1 MKLFRILVVSM
12 AFAGL
17 TLAQKW
23 EFGGGVGTGFYTSKD
38 VTSPAGTASARIRSN
53 ISGSAWVGNNKGG
66 RWGGELRYDYQ
77 RGALGL
83 KQGSTEA
90 TFGGESHAMHYDI
103 LLQGASGE
111 ARVRPFVAF
120 GGGIKIYRGTGT
132 ESVTQ
137 PLSKIA
143 LLTKAQDLQPMASIG
158 AGFKV
163 ALSPRVQLRLEVHDY
178 LSPFPKEV
186 ITPAANGSVG
196 SMWINDIVP
205 MVAIAFTN

>member
-1 MKLFRILVVSM
+1 M
-12 AFAGL
+12 ALGSLPAA
-17 TLAQKW
+17 LAQKW

-38 VTSPAGTASARIRSN
+38 ITSPAGTASAKINSN
-53 ISGSAWVGNNKGG
+53 IAGTAWVGNNIGG

-77 RGALGL
+77 CGDLALN
-83 KQGSTEA
+83 QGSTQA
-90 TFGGESHAMHYDI
+90 TFGGQSHAFHYDF

-111 ARVRPFVAF
+111 SRVRPFFAF
-120 GGGIKIYRGTGT
+120 GGGIKMYRGTGT
-132 ESVTQ
+132 ESITQ

-163 ALSPRVQLRLEVHDY
+163 ALSPRVQLRFEVHDY
-178 LSPFPKEV
+178 LSPFPKQI

-205 MVAIAFTN
+205 AIAIAFVN